1 MFNLRKGSKGFT
13 LVELMVVMGILA
25 VLMAIVMPAVTGTK
39 SVSVE
44 GQVLSDAKSVQ
55 TAVDNFNNKSIKV
68 GAFPEVVLA
77 TGTHA
82 YSDVYA
88 AVGGATPGGA
98 TLKNKDG
105 SPKGSGETLAT
116 PIDVPGKSGTT
127 VAKRTVVNF
136 LATVDTYDSTGAV
149 KTAFFVPDFLGKS
162 PSSIPLM
169 GDDTKALGATYN
181 KIEEFLWLMM
191 VNAPQTD
198 QESRTVEVYRLTDAT
213 TCTYNILND
222 TVSCGSLTYTQI
234 F

>member
-88 AVGGATPGGA
+88 AVSSGGA

-116 PIDVPGKSGTT
+116 TIAVPGKGSST
-127 VAKRTVVNF
+127 VAKRTVLNF
-136 LATVDTYDSTGAV
+136 LAAVDTYDSTGAV

-169 GDDTKALGATYN
+169 GDDTKSLGATDN

-198 QESRTVEVYRLTDAT
+198 QESRTVEVYRLTDAVGCAGT
-213 TCTYNILND
+213 TTIACT
-222 TVSCGSLTYTQI
+222 SLTYTQI